1 MTWWWTPS
9 EAPAHSPPA
18 GTPALAHTA
27 GTPPARPTAGCS
39 EGGQDPLDGYL
50 AVWIGLESVG
60 PAFGTRMH
68 EHGPK
73 LSCNICGNQ
82 AGINRDKG
90 EAGMEHAIKEVAPE
104 LLEGRSLTDLTLMS
118 PTSLHDKRYTHLR
131 ADRPAT
137 ILPQGGLLTHFGL
150 SISPLRYDI
159 ALKGP
164 VVS

>member
-1 MTWWWTPS
+1 MTWWWTPRGTS
-9 EAPAHSPPA
+9 AFATRRYPSPCPYSRNTSGQAH
-18 GTPALAHTA
+18 G
-27 GTPPARPTAGCS
+27 GIS

-90 EAGMEHAIKEVAPE
+90 EAGMEHAIRK
-104 LLEGRSLTDLTLMS
+104 LLLNCS
-118 PTSLHDKRYTHLR
+118 KVV
-131 ADRPAT
+131 
-137 ILPQGGLLTHFGL
+137 L
-150 SISPLRYDI
+150 SRI
-159 ALKGP
+159 
-164 VVS
+164 

>member
-1 MTWWWTPS
+1 MSLSTDDLMVDTFRGTSAFATRRYPS
-9 EAPAHSPPA
+9 PCPYSRNTSGQAH
-18 GTPALAHTA
+18 G
-27 GTPPARPTAGCS
+27 GIS

-90 EAGMEHAIKEVAPE
+90 EAGMEHAIRK
-104 LLEGRSLTDLTLMS
+104 LLLS
-118 PTSLHDKRYTHLR
+118 YC
-131 ADRPAT
+131 
-137 ILPQGGLLTHFGL
+137 LLSEAEIG
-150 SISPLRYDI
+150 
-159 ALKGP
+159 
-164 VVS
+164 